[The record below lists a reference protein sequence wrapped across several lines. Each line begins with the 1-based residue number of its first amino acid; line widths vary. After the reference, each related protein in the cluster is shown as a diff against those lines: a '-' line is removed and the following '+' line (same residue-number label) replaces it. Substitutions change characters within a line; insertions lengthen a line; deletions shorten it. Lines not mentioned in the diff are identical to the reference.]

1 MNTNNPLGADRED
14 RRSAYGQSAFAPQS
28 RGYGES
34 RGYGVTGYADVI
46 LKQKETKRAKIGFG
60 ANAHFFGR
68 CLLRAHQPSNVATW
82 MFLSP

>member
-1 MNTNNPLGADRED
+1 VGATRL
-14 RRSAYGQSAFAPQS
+14 YGVEAMQPQIRLRQSS
-28 RGYGES
+28 
-34 RGYGVTGYADVI
+34 GVTGYTDVI
-46 LKQKETKRAKIGFG
+46 LKQKETKRAKTGYG